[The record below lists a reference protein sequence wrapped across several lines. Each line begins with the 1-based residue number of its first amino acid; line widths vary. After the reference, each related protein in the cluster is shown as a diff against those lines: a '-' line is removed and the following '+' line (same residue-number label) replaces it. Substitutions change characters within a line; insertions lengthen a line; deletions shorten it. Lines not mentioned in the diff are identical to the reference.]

1 MKQNSFPLVA
11 SLLYLKITMK
21 EGKRKALVHDNEKSF
36 ILLVSFNRLSL
47 ISLLYIKIIIS
58 RKKLSTIKE
67 KKS

>member
-1 MKQNSFPLVA
+1 
-11 SLLYLKITMK
+11 MK

-47 ISLLYIKIIIS
+47 ISLLYIIIS

-67 KKS
+67 KKRKSVVHDNEEDAKLKSCEN